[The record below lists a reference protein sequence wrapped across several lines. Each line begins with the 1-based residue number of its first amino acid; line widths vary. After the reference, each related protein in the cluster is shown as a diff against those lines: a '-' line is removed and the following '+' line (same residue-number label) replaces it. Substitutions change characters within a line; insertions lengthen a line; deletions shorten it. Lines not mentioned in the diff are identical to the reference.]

1 MMRRPYLSLPF
12 VLIAIMEL
20 SSTSRLAAQTDLRG
34 QVNRRSA
41 EEVSVLLEALDD
53 DDERIRSLATER
65 LLEMGADAVP
75 SLRIALRNGNP
86 RVYPAT
92 YRLLAKIGQKGVPVL
107 IEGLTNQ
114 NVLVRVEA
122 ADALSGM
129 GKEAIP
135 ELCKVLR
142 CGALTDCS
150 DTGDYVSQ
158 NAQET
163 AVVRRF
169 TLQQD
174 PQLRR
179 EYKQADLRRETA
191 KVLGSIGEESE
202 NAVAAIPVLVETLN
216 DNHENV
222 RVAAGESLQ
231 NIGKAAIPALR
242 EVLMSD
248 NSSARYT
255 ATCALGVIGQEIA
268 EVAPVLGEATKH
280 EDLRV
285 RIAAVDALSLA
296 NVPLVRTEAAKVPD
310 GVYSDTVTAIINSD
324 IVTKEIDE
332 VAKVILKESGMVVPM
347 LGDSV
352 TDPNKRVRLLTVLA
366 VSRFGEVAAGA
377 ERRATDA
384 NVEIVVK
391 DVKEAAKEIVT
402 KANSAAPNL
411 SDEDKDAMAVLI
423 DAALRET
430 VEKALHEAVEVNRS
444 VRVAAEQVL
453 HKAAKDRDAFVSIA
467 ATRALRKLAPQIP
480 VQPAASEKGSPP

>member
-1 MMRRPYLSLPF
+1 M
-12 VLIAIMEL
+12 
-20 SSTSRLAAQTDLRG
+20 
-34 QVNRRSA
+34 
-41 EEVSVLLEALDD
+41 
-53 DDERIRSLATER
+53 
-65 LLEMGADAVP
+65 
-75 SLRIALRNGNP
+75 
-86 RVYPAT
+86 
-92 YRLLAKIGQKGVPVL
+92 
-107 IEGLTNQ
+107 
-114 NVLVRVEA
+114 
-122 ADALSGM
+122 
-129 GKEAIP
+129 
-135 ELCKVLR
+135 
-142 CGALTDCS
+142 
-150 DTGDYVSQ
+150 
-158 NAQET
+158 
-163 AVVRRF
+163 
-169 TLQQD
+169 
-174 PQLRR
+174 
-179 EYKQADLRRETA
+179 
-191 KVLGSIGEESE
+191 
-202 NAVAAIPVLVETLN
+202 
-216 DNHENV
+216 
-222 RVAAGESLQ
+222 
-231 NIGKAAIPALR
+231 
-242 EVLMSD
+242 
-248 NSSARYT
+248 
-255 ATCALGVIGQEIA
+255 
-268 EVAPVLGEATKH
+268 
-280 EDLRV
+280 
-285 RIAAVDALSLA
+285 A
-296 NVPLVRTEAAKVPD
+296 NVPLVRTEATKVPD